1 MEKLH
6 CEIQGDPMNQKLHS
20 QASRASTDHWSRK
33 LQLHALLFLSVG
45 DQSTST
51 HKSSLIRTA
60 AEEPKD
66 AV

>member
-1 MEKLH
+1 
-6 CEIQGDPMNQKLHS
+6 MNQKLHS
-20 QASRASTDHWSRK
+20 QASRASTDRWSRK